1 MITTAEE
8 AIYSELLKLIIKPNF
23 IPYESHPVIYIT
35 KQDVKV
41 FLLILPLLDKVVIAV
56 KVEYGSKSQIW
67 KQSIS
72 IVCP

>member
-1 MITTAEE
+1 MVVRAV
-8 AIYSELLKLIIKPNF
+8 YFELLKLIIKPNF
-23 IPYESHPVIYIT
+23 IPDKSHPVIYIT

-41 FLLILPLLDKVVIAV
+41 FLLILPLLDRVVIAV

>member
-1 MITTAEE
+1 MAEKTR
-8 AIYSELLKLIIKPNF
+8 YFKLLKLIIKPNF
-23 IPYESHPVIYIT
+23 IPYKSHPVIYIT

-41 FLLILPLLDKVVIAV
+41 FLLILPLLDRVVIAV

>member
-1 MITTAEE
+1 MAEKT
-8 AIYSELLKLIIKPNF
+8 SNFKLLKLIIKPNF
-23 IPYESHPVIYIT
+23 IPHESYPVIYIT

-41 FLLILPLLDKVVIAV
+41 FLLILPLLDRVVIAV

>member
-1 MITTAEE
+1 MIE
-8 AIYSELLKLIIKPNF
+8 IDYQNQF
-23 IPYESHPVIYIT
+23 IPYESHPVVYIT